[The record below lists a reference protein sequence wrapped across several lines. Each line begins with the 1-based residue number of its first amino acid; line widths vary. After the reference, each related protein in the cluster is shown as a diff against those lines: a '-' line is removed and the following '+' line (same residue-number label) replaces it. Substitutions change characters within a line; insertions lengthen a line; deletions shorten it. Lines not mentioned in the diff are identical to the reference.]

1 MKRRQDRVAH
11 GKEKVPWLYDLL
23 KADTACKHKRLGEGK
38 DCNGAYS

>member
-11 GKEKVPWLYDLL
+11 GKEKGSWLQGLL
-23 KADTACKHKRLGEGK
+23 KADTTCKHKKLGEGK